1 MGGQNRYPDYDLYAV
16 KLIRTKSRQLCKQ
29 PDFSLNDRL
38 DIEQDLMIE
47 LAERLPTYDPDRA
60 SEEAFITWVVLQRI
74 ADLIRSQRTKKRRI
88 DVEATS
94 LNDLVYVSESGS
106 KEEKWATLDNEIFQ
120 EFTGSDAKSRNER
133 IDLEIDL
140 ERVMENLPEKLRT
153 VCEFLSK
160 YSISETARRLGISR
174 TSLYKSIHELR
185 DAFEQAGMKDYL

>member
-1 MGGQNRYPDYDLYAV
+1 MGGQNRYPDFDLYAV

-47 LAERLPTYDPDRA
+47 LTERLPTYDPDRA

-106 KEEKWATLDNEIFQ
+106 KEEQWATLDNEIFQ
-120 EFTGSDAKSRNER
+120 EFTGSDSKSHNER

-140 ERVMENLPEKLRT
+140 ERVMKDLPENLNRL
-153 VCEFLSK
+153 CELLSK
-160 YSISETARRLGISR
+160 YSISETARRLGVSR
-174 TSLYKSIHELR
+174 TSLYKSIHELHE
-185 DAFEQAGMKDYL
+185 AFEQAGMKDYL

>member
-1 MGGQNRYPDYDLYAV
+1 MGGQNRYPDFDLYAV

-47 LAERLPTYDPDRA
+47 LTERLPTYDPDRA

-106 KEEKWATLDNEIFQ
+106 KEEQWATLDNEIFQ
-120 EFTGSDAKSRNER
+120 EFTGSDTKSHNER

-140 ERVMENLPEKLRT
+140 ERVMNGLPEDLNRL
-153 VCEFLSK
+153 CEFLSK
-160 YSISETARRLGISR
+160 YSISETARRLGVSR
-174 TSLYKSIHELR
+174 TSLYKSIHELHE
-185 DAFEQAGMKDYL
+185 AFEQAGMKDYL

>member
-1 MGGQNRYPDYDLYAV
+1 MGGQNRYPGFDLYAV
-16 KLIRTKSRQLCKQ
+16 KLISTKSRQLCKQ

-38 DIEQDLMIE
+38 DIEQELMIE
-47 LAERLPTYDPDRA
+47 LAERLPTFDPDRA

-120 EFTGSDAKSRNER
+120 EFTGSDSKSHNER

>member
-1 MGGQNRYPDYDLYAV
+1 MGGQNRYPDFDLYAV

-47 LAERLPTYDPDRA
+47 LTERLPTYDPDRA

-106 KEEKWATLDNEIFQ
+106 KEEQWATLDNEIFQ
-120 EFTGSDAKSRNER
+120 EFTGSDTKSHNER

-140 ERVMENLPEKLRT
+140 ERVMNGLPEDLNRL
-153 VCEFLSK
+153 CEFLSK
-160 YSISETARRLGISR
+160 YSISETARRLGVSR
-174 TSLYKSIHELR
+174 TTLYKSIHKLHE
-185 DAFEQAGMKDYL
+185 AFEQAGMKDYL

>member
-1 MGGQNRYPDYDLYAV
+1 MGDQNRYPGFDLYAV

-38 DIEQDLMIE
+38 DIEQELMIE
-47 LAERLPTYDPDRA
+47 LAERLPTFDPDRA

-74 ADLIRSQRTKKRRI
+74 ADLIRSQRTKKRRA

-94 LNDLVYVSESGS
+94 LNDLVHTSESGS
-106 KEEKWATLDNEIFQ
+106 KEEKWATLDYEIFQ
-120 EFTGSDAKSRNER
+120 EFAGSDSKSHNER

-140 ERVMENLPEKLRT
+140 GRVMKDLPEELSRL
-153 VCEFLSK
+153 CELLSK
-160 YSISETARRLGISR
+160 YSISETARRLCISR

-185 DAFEQAGMKDYL
+185 DAFEKAGMRDYL